1 MHPPNISV
9 SQAALHSL
17 HSAPTYTCLLR
28 RKKVQPRKG
37 FLVWLGGLSVLG
49 FLATDMYLPAF
60 AAMQEDLQT
69 PAAAISAS
77 LSLFL
82 AGFAFAQL
90 LWGPLS
96 DRFGRKPVLLLGLAI
111 FAVGCLG
118 MLWVRDAAWL
128 LVLRFIQAVGVCAA
142 AVTWQALVTD
152 YYSASRTNRIFA
164 TIMPLVGLSPALA
177 PLLGSWILAHFDW
190 QAIFAT
196 LFAITL
202 VLMLPAFGLKPAHK
216 KETHPDA
223 KPITFTSLLRSK
235 AYRGNVLIYAACSAS
250 FFAWLT
256 GSPFILHDMGYS
268 PAAIG
273 LSYIPQTIAFL
284 VGGYGCRAA
293 LQKWEGQQMLPWLL
307 VLYALSVIATW
318 AVGFIPGAGLAEILI
333 PFCVMAIANGAIY
346 PIVVAQALRPFPQA
360 TGRAAALQNTLQL
373 GLCFLASLVVSALI
387 ATPLLT
393 TTSVML
399 VTVVLAGLGY
409 RMQSSAHREQSENAQ
424 TETSHA

>member
-1 MHPPNISV
+1 M
-9 SQAALHSL
+9 
-17 HSAPTYTCLLR
+17 
-28 RKKVQPRKG
+28 QPRKG
-37 FLVWLGGLSVLG
+37 FLAWLAGLSVLG

-82 AGFAFAQL
+82 AGFAVAQL

-118 MLWVRDAAWL
+118 MLWVRDATWL
-128 LVLRFIQAVGVCAA
+128 LALRFMQAVGVCAA

-152 YYSASRTNRIFA
+152 YYPASRTNRIFA

-202 VLMLPAFGLKPAHK
+202 VLMLPAFFLKPAHQR
-216 KETHPDA
+216 EAHPDA
-223 KPITFTSLLRSK
+223 KPITFTSLLQSK

-273 LSYIPQTIAFL
+273 LSYVPQTIAFL

-307 VLYALSVIATW
+307 VLYAFSVIGTW
-318 AVGFIPGAGLAEILI
+318 AVGFIPGAGLTEILI

-387 ATPLLT
+387 ATPLMT

-399 VTVVLAGLGY
+399 VTVALAGLGY
-409 RMQSSAHREQSENAQ
+409 RMQSSARADEAQ
-424 TETSHA
+424 TQTSQA